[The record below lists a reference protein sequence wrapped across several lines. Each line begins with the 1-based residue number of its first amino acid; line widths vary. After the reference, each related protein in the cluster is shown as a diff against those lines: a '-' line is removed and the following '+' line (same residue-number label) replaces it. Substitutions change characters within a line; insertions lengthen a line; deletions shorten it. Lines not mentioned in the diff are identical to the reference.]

1 MLNVPQCGGGT
12 VWDQDIAEGFEP
24 FDSMVEMLIGCDSG
38 LGYGAASQ
46 QSQIDPNS
54 ITASGTSASEALG
67 PVQGLTH
74 AIGDSN
80 FNVTF
85 ELESESQF
93 TMAGLLSA
101 ESLDDPIAAL
111 FAARLSLLDANYQAI
126 FHWIV
131 EPGPDGAPNS
141 QVIEEFGLLEPGVYT
156 IRAWATSLIDNYIP
170 PSRSGEAS
178 FDFVF
183 EVEKTCAADLDGD
196 GSVGPADL
204 AILLGT
210 WGPVP
215 TPDPPDFD
223 GDGDVDAFDLAIL
236 LGNWGPCP

>member
-1 MLNVPQCGGGT
+1 MRSNLVKSRMLLVLAAGALLWSFQSAVADTIIPIDQARSVTILLSVPCGGGT
-12 VWDQDIAEGFEP
+12 FYDQDAAEGFEP
-24 FDSMVEMLIGCDSG
+24 FDSMIEMLIDCDSG
-38 LGYGAASQ
+38 LGFAAASQ

-54 ITASGTSASEALG
+54 ITASGTSASEALA
-67 PVQGLTH
+67 PVQTLIH

-101 ESLDDPIAAL
+101 ESLDDPIAEL

-156 IRAWATSLIDNYIP
+156 IRAEAISLIDNYRP
-170 PSRSGEAS
+170 PNRSGEAS
-178 FDFVF
+178 FNFEF
-183 EVEKTCAADLDGD
+183 EVHAT
-196 GSVGPADL
+196 
-204 AILLGT
+204 
-210 WGPVP
+210 
-215 TPDPPDFD
+215 
-223 GDGDVDAFDLAIL
+223 
-236 LGNWGPCP
+236 